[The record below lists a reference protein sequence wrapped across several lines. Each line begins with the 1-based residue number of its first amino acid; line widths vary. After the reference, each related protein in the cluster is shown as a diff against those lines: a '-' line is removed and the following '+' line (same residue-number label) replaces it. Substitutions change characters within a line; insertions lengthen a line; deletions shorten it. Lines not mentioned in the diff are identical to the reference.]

1 MFLMAAKISILPSRL
16 AFNLIISSYKKIT
29 SKAHIL
35 PLPMREAF
43 KSDGRPSPLQ
53 KKRPK
58 AILIVLKTMAKCY
71 ELHSLADT
79 SLKIETIPN
88 TLILYEQPYFQNL

>member
-1 MFLMAAKISILPSRL
+1 
-16 AFNLIISSYKKIT
+16 
-29 SKAHIL
+29 
-35 PLPMREAF
+35 MREAF

-53 KKRPK
+53 KRPK

-79 SLKIETIPN
+79 SLKN
-88 TLILYEQPYFQNL
+88 